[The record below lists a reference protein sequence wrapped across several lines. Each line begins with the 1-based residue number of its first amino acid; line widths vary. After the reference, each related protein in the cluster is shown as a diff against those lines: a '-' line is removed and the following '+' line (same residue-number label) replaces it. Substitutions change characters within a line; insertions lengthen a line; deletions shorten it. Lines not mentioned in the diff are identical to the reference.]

1 MWNELVFTI
10 KQTDCDH
17 ASEILT
23 VLNHD
28 GMFIEDFSDL
38 MENDAVKQTNLVE
51 QDLLNK
57 IHNDPI
63 IHLYISPSQNLTEMT
78 QTAQSLLDQNMIPYT
93 VEVKPIPDK
102 NWNEE
107 WMKYYKPVHVSDHV
121 TVVPCWIDYEKRDD
135 ELIVSLDPGAAF
147 GTGTHETTK
156 LCLSALERYTTPSSR
171 MLDVGTGSGILAI
184 ASLLLGA
191 QHADAVDIDPLS
203 VKAARANATL
213 NGVEDRLNVKLGNL
227 LDTASGQYQLITAN
241 IVADVIISI
250 LPDIKNYM
258 DQNGVL
264 ILSGIIKERETDVL
278 DAISVNH
285 YDIIEHLTDGEWVAF
300 IVKNKLS

>member
-17 ASEILT
+17 VSEILT

-213 NGVEDRLNVKLGNL
+213 NGVEDRLDVKLGNL

-250 LPDIKNYM
+250 LPDIKNFM

-300 IVKNKLS
+300 IVKKS

>member
-63 IHLYISPSQNLTEMT
+63 IHLYISPSQNLTEMA

-184 ASLLLGA
+184 AALLLGA

-213 NGVEDRLNVKLGNL
+213 NGVEDRLDVKLGNL

-250 LPDIKNYM
+250 LPDIKNFM
-258 DQNGVL
+258 DQNCVL

-300 IVKNKLS
+300 IVKKLS

>member
-78 QTAQSLLDQNMIPYT
+78 QTAQSLLDQNLIPYT

-107 WMKYYKPVHVSDHV
+107 WMKYYKPVHVSDHI

-213 NGVEDRLNVKLGNL
+213 NGVEDRLDVKLGNL

-250 LPDIKNYM
+250 LPDVKNFM